1 MKKIIYVFCLLSF
14 FKNSSS
20 AQDTI
25 AINRPWGF
33 YSIQWWFESNLNEV
47 QRIDI
52 PIIINEDVPDEYQLF
67 VKVAQG
73 STENGRVFY
82 GGLQTNVGNKVNDSL
97 YTDEGNGAIF
107 SRWAQNDGKQNEE
120 KLTISD
126 VSDYQFYEIDDYEG
140 SFCSVRRKIK
150 FDKGSYTLSFIK
162 EGTWINYE
170 VNNVLIGKI
179 NFKDEKWNLIP
190 YLVAFLE
197 IYGGGNNK
205 NDHIESNEIPYIN
218 ITFNRPVITTNNNFK
233 LKPNRAFIEDY
244 GKNDSNGKVANI
256 TTSVKTADGINV
268 VVDWKKL
275 TYSTEEAE
283 RWIYFEDKHIGLEE
297 LNTDTPY
304 RILYSEGYIQQAQK
318 NAELLKE
325 AYIFLSDIMGLK
337 EKFCLLVVSKKD
349 WSRNAYTKT
358 VWAHYANGNIVVCP
372 EKENVAE
379 VSEAMIQS
387 FPKEMTK
394 ELFQTYSDENGVL
407 DMRLYADKLLVHEL
421 THCFQDPKNGEFFRY
436 QSYSLGELHANM
448 GLYAF
453 YKSRR
458 PDELKYITQFTDFF
472 FTNLPTDFKYKT
484 LLELDTHGSDDMT
497 ITNYGYYQM
506 KLTKAAQ
513 QIIDTYGNG
522 ILKTLNDFIQK
533 YDNPQYQELTID
545 DYKKKLAVEID
556 PSFAEILNK
565 LDQ

>member
-1 MKKIIYVFCLLSF
+1 MKKLIYVFCLISF

-25 AINRPWGF
+25 AISRPWGF
-33 YSIQWWFESNLNEV
+33 YSIYWSFESNLNEV

-67 VKVAQG
+67 VQVAQG
-73 STENGRVFY
+73 KTENGRVFY
-82 GGLQTNVGNKVNDSL
+82 GGLQTNVGNEVNDSI

-107 SRWAQNDGKQNEE
+107 SRWAQNDGKQDEE

-140 SFCSVRRKIK
+140 SFCSVRRKMK
-150 FDKGSYTLSFIK
+150 FDKGSYILSFIK

-179 NFKDEKWNLIP
+179 NFKDEKWNLKP
-190 YLVAFLE
+190 YLSAFLE

-218 ITFNRPVITTNNNFK
+218 ITFNRPVITTSNNFK
-233 LKPNRAFIEDY
+233 LKPIYALIQDY
-244 GKNDSNGKVANI
+244 GKNDSNSKVANNI
-256 TTSVKTADGINV
+256 TTSVKTADGISV
-268 VVDWKKL
+268 VVDWENL
-275 TYSTEEAE
+275 IYSTKEV
-283 RWIYFEDKHIGLEE
+283 RKWILFEDKHIGLKE
-297 LNTDTPY
+297 LKTDMPY
-304 RILYSEGYIQQAQK
+304 RIFYSEGYIQQAQK

-325 AYIFLSDIMGLK
+325 AYLFLSDIMGPK
-337 EKFCLLVVSKKD
+337 ENLNLLVVSKKD
-349 WSRNAYTKT
+349 WSRNAYEKS
-358 VWAHYANGNIVVCP
+358 VWAHCFLEDIVVCP
-372 EKENVAE
+372 EKDNVTE
-379 VSEAMIQS
+379 GLEAMILS

-394 ELFQTYSDENGVL
+394 ELFLTFSDENGEL
-407 DMRLYADKLLVHEL
+407 DMRLHADKLLVHEL
-421 THCFQDPKNGEFFRY
+421 THCFQNFC
-436 QSYSLGELHANM
+436 QSRSLQELYANM

-458 PDELKYITQFTDFF
+458 PDELKYITQVTDFF
-472 FTNLPTDFKYKT
+472 FANLPTDFKYKT

-513 QIIDTYGNG
+513 KIIDTYGNG
-522 ILKTLNDFIQK
+522 ILKSLNDFFEK
-533 YDNPQYQELTID
+533 YDYEELTID

-556 PSFAEILNK
+556 PGFAEILNK

>member
-1 MKKIIYVFCLLSF
+1 MKKLIYVFCLISF
-14 FKNSSS
+14 FKSSS
-20 AQDTI
+20 NAQEII

-33 YSIQWWFESNLNEV
+33 YSIRWSFESNLNEV

-52 PIIINEDVPDEYQLF
+52 PIIINEDIPDEYQLF
-67 VKVAQG
+67 VQVAQG
-73 STENGRVFY
+73 KTENGRLFY
-82 GGLQTNVGNKVNDSL
+82 GGLQTNVGNEVHDL
-97 YTDEGNGAIF
+97 IYTDKGNGAIF
-107 SRWAQNDGKQNEE
+107 SRWAQNDGKQDEE

-126 VSDYQFYEIDDYEG
+126 VSDYQFYEIADYEG
-140 SFCSVRRKIK
+140 SYCSVSRKIK

-162 EGTWINYE
+162 EGTWVNYE

-179 NFKDEKWNLIP
+179 NFKDENWNLEP
-190 YLVAFLE
+190 YLIAFLE

-218 ITFNRPVITTNNNFK
+218 ITFNRPVITTNNDFK
-233 LKPNRAFIEDY
+233 LKPIYAFIKDY
-244 GKNDSNGKVANI
+244 GKNDSNGKVAII

-275 TYSTEEAE
+275 TYSTEKVE
-283 RWIYFEDKHIGLEE
+283 RWILLEDKHIGLKE
-297 LNTDTPY
+297 LNTDMPY
-304 RILYSEGYIQQAQK
+304 RILYSDGYIQQAQK

-325 AYIFLSDIMGLK
+325 AYLFLSDIMGPK
-337 EKFCLLVVSKKD
+337 EKFDLLVVSKKD

-358 VWAHYANGNIVVCP
+358 VLPHYANGNIVVCP
-372 EKENVAE
+372 EKDNVAE
-379 VSEAMIQS
+379 GLEAMILS

-394 ELFQTYSDENGVL
+394 ELFLTFSDENGEL
-407 DMRLYADKLLVHEL
+407 DMRLHADKLLVHEL
-421 THCFQDPKNGEFFRY
+421 THCFQDPKNGEFLRY

-453 YKSRR
+453 YKSRH
-458 PDELKYITQFTDFF
+458 PDELKYITQVTDFF
-472 FTNLPTDFKYKT
+472 FANLPTDIKYKT
-484 LLELDTHGSDDMT
+484 LLELDTHGMDMT

-513 QIIDTYGNG
+513 KIIDTYGNG

-533 YDNPQYQELTID
+533 YDAPRYEKLTID

-556 PSFAEILNK
+556 PRFAEILNN